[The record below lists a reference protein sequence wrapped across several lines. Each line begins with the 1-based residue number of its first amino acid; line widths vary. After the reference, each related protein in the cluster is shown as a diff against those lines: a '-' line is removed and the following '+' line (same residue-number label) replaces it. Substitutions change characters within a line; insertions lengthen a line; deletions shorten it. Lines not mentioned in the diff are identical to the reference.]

1 MTQAAPN
8 RLTSI
13 ALILLAAVAVVCLM
27 LGRWQLERAEQR
39 RETAATLEAGRRAPA
54 LILTPAVEKNA
65 LQAWRPAT
73 AQGQWRPEW
82 SVLLDNRNLDG
93 KPRLWLAT
101 PLMLDEKNAVLVL
114 RGWVERPIGNRPA
127 QKIPTSTGIERIE
140 GELALRVPR
149 LFELW
154 SSQAQVSGS
163 LPEGWKGVELR
174 DQGVIDTA
182 LLPRLQNLDLVE
194 FSQRTGL
201 RFVPAVLMQ
210 SSAATA
216 DGLKRVWPEPSLD
229 ADKNIGYAVQWF
241 GFAGIVIIAFVVV
254 VWRRLRRPK

>member
-1 MTQAAPN
+1 MTTAAPN

-13 ALILLAAVAVVCLM
+13 ALILLATVAVVCLM
-27 LGRWQLERAEQR
+27 LGRWQLDRAEQR
-39 RETAATLEAGRRAPA
+39 RETAAILEAGRRAPA
-54 LILTPAVEKNA
+54 LILTPSVEAAA

-93 KPRLWLAT
+93 KPGLWLAT

-114 RGWVERPIGNRPA
+114 RGWVERPIGNRTG
-127 QKIPTSTGIERIE
+127 QKIPTSTGIERIG

-154 SSQAQVSGS
+154 SSQAQATGS
-163 LPEGWKGVELR
+163 LPEGWKGVEPKER
-174 DQGVIDTA
+174 GIIDTG
-182 LLPRLQNLDLVE
+182 LLPRLQNLDLSE
-194 FSQRTGL
+194 FSHRTGL
-201 RFVPAVLMQ
+201 RLIPAVLMQ
-210 SSAATA
+210 NTPDAT
-216 DGLKRVWPEPSLD
+216 DGLLRVWPEPSLD

-254 VWRRLRRPK
+254 VWRRLRRRK